1 MLKKQTVWLLTMLSL
16 VVVLSVYYITSPD
29 GGMNSNVATISTD
42 QEGTPQDDQKDAP
55 EEDSETPEDEGQK
68 EEGDENEGGENKE
81 ESTSGDSVTETEDG
95 DIISTIS
102 SDDLFTAVRLEIEDE
117 RNERKQELETIIGS
131 KDASAD
137 EKSKAYDEMRQLS
150 AVAVK
155 EKVLETLIKSKGYG
169 DALVQAD
176 GERVRITV
184 KTSSEHSKKK
194 ANEIIHLVKSEINTM
209 QDVAVTFEISK

>member
-42 QEGTPQDDQKDAP
+42 QQDAPVDEQKDNP
-55 EEDSETPEDEGQK
+55 EKDSETPESEPSEEEGQK
-68 EEGDENEGGENKE
+68 EDGENKE
-81 ESTSGDSVTETEDG
+81 NTTSGESVTETEEG
-95 DIISTIS
+95 DVISTIS
-102 SDDLFTAVRLEIEDE
+102 SDDLFTAVRMELEDE

-131 KDASAD
+131 KDASAE
-137 EKSKAYDEMRQLS
+137 EKSKAYEEMRQLS
-150 AVAVK
+150 AVTTK
-155 EKVLETLIKSKGYG
+155 EKVLETLIKSKGYS

-176 GERVRITV
+176 GEHVRITV
-184 KTSSEHSKKK
+184 KTSSEHSKKQ

-209 QDVAVTFEISK
+209 QDVAVTFKISK